1 MMENNKTLPKI
12 SIITPTLNQAEF
24 IEKTILSVLNQNY
37 PDLEYLVFDGG
48 SNDGT
53 QEILKK
59 YSKDIKW
66 RSEPDQGQSS
76 AINKGLRICSGE
88 IIGFINSDDQYEPSA
103 LLKVGNFF
111 ASHPEAMWVTGKC
124 KIINEYEK
132 EVFSF
137 VSFYKH
143 ILLRFHHPSLLGV
156 VNYIPQPQPSGV
168 EKYWKL
174 WVSLM
179 RVFAMSWIT
188 TTGLDFHNAIVY
200 TSSTSIYLNFESILP
215 QKHGQV
221 QLHNRMKRKI
231 WSDVM

>member
-1 MMENNKTLPKI
+1 MENNKTLPKI

-37 PDLEYLVFDGG
+37 PDLEYLVFDGC

-156 VNYIPQPQPSGV
+156 VNYIPQPSTFWRREVLETVGFFDESLRYV
-168 EKYWKL
+168 MDYDYWFRL
-174 WVSLM
+174 SQRYRLY
-179 RVFAMSWIT
+179 FI
-188 TTGLDFHNAIVY
+188 NE
-200 TSSTSIYLNFESILP
+200 YLSKF
-215 QKHGQV
+215 
-221 QLHNRMKRKI
+221 
-231 WSDVM
+231 